1 MRRDPKGRAL
11 SGLSMGG
18 RHTMFVG
25 FKSLDLFASF
35 GVLSAGDVD
44 SEKSIADFLN
54 DPDVNRKVDYLFVG
68 QGTEEA
74 KGRMGERCVAL
85 HEALLNHDIKH
96 EYYVGG
102 YAGHDWATWRHL
114 VYYRFLPGLWR
125 TQAPAAPGKKETT
138 AESRPARTNVLGAE
152 YPRVTGD
159 LRGVFQ
165 FKAPGAQRVQVD
177 IIGVKYDMVKDDGG
191 VWSVTTPPLVPGFHY
206 YAIVVDGAG
215 VNDPGSHTFFGVGKD
230 MSGIEIPEKDV
241 DYYLPRDVPHGQVRT
256 VWYRSTVTGDWRRC
270 LVYTPPDYDASPAKR
285 YPVLY
290 LQHGSGED
298 ETGWIEQGYANF
310 VLDNLIAEKK
320 AVPMIVVMDKGYAA
334 RAGQPAPSV
343 QPPTMV
349 SGTVRAARTQGRERV
364 WRRAGEGRHPAYRR
378 HLPHA
383 RRSRPSRHGR
393 PVDGRQPDVPHH
405 PVEPRQVLVDR
416 DVQRN
421 GSRPEHRAVRPRR
434 PPSAAHSPMP
444 RRSTGRCI
452 WSGSAW
458 VRQSRIHSRQHPG
471 LPRVAGQGRHQVR
484 LFRVAGHRSRVA
496 DLAALPERLR
506 TAPVPEL
513 AGWGPCQLESTV
525 VDGWGSSSAGS
536 HHVPSSPGGSFSSR
550 SHLSSCRAGRRTRSC
565 RWRASACRK
574 RVERHVGV
582 ARRYFM

>member
-1 MRRDPKGRAL
+1 MERQYSVRTDPRGRAL
-11 SGLSMGG
+11 AGLSMGG

-25 FKSLDLFASF
+25 FKSLDLFGSF

-44 SEKSIADFLN
+44 SEKSIAGFLN

-74 KGRMGERCVAL
+74 KGRMGQRCVAL
-85 HEALLNHDIKH
+85 HEALLKHGVKH

-125 TQAPAAPGKKETT
+125 TQAPAAPGKKETA

-177 IIGVKYDMVKDDGG
+177 ITGVKHEMAKDDGG

-215 VNDPGSHTFFGVGKD
+215 VNDPGSRTFFGVSKD

-270 LVYTPPDYDASPAKR
+270 LVYTPPDYDASPARR

-298 ETGWIEQGYANF
+298 ETGWIEQGHANF
-310 VLDNLIAEKK
+310 ILDNLIAEQK

-349 SGTVRAARTQGRERV
+349 GGAVRAAPPR
-364 WRRAGEGRHPAYRR
+364 GENAFG
-378 HLPHA
+378 
-383 RRSRPSRHGR
+383 
-393 PVDGRQPDVPHH
+393 D
-405 PVEPRQVLVDR
+405 VLVKDVIPLIDGTFRTLADR
-416 DVQRN
+416 DHRGMAGLSMGGNQACRIALSNLDKFSWIGMFSGTGLGLSTEPFDPATAFGGAFADAASFNRKVHLVWIGLGTAEPTPFP
-421 GSRPEHRAVRPRR
+421 GSIRA
-434 PPSAAHSPMP
+434 
-444 RRSTGRCI
+444 
-452 WSGSAW
+452 
-458 VRQSRIHSRQHPG
+458 
-471 LPRVAGQGRHQVR
+471 
-484 LFRVAGHRSRVA
+484 FRESLDKGGIRYVSF
-496 DLAALPERLR
+496 ES
-506 TAPVPEL
+506 PVP
-513 AGWGPCQLESTV
+513 
-525 VDGWGSSSAGS
+525 
-536 HHVPSSPGGSFSSR
+536 
-550 SHLSSCRAGRRTRSC
+550 RTS
-565 RWRASACRK
+565 
-574 RVERHVGV
+574 G
-582 ARRYFM
+582 